1 MTENIPDSQ
10 SWLNRYDETF
20 MHNFGKPKC
29 VFASGKG
36 AELWDVDGK
45 RYIDMFSGIAV
56 GALGHAH
63 PDVTR
68 AITKQLET
76 LGHISNIFAS
86 QPQIE
91 LAEKLAALATVN
103 TDARASEASARV
115 YFANSGTEANEAAF
129 KITRLTGRKKIVAME
144 GSFHGRTMGALAI
157 TATEK
162 YRKPFEPLP
171 GDVEFVPYGDSDA
184 LATAVDDQTAAVV
197 LEPIQGES
205 GVVVPPEGFLSVARE
220 ISSTNGALLWVD
232 EVQTGIGRC
241 GEWFVSIAEGIT
253 PDLITVAKGLGNG
266 FPVGACIAI
275 GEAGQLF
282 TPGSHGSTFS
292 GNPVAA
298 AAGLAVLDTIERDRL
313 LGRVAEAGR
322 LLSERLLALDDPR
335 ITEVRGRGLLL
346 GVQFSAEI
354 ASALADGLLS
364 AGWIVNAPRP
374 TVLRL
379 APPLIVSDAQL
390 VDFVAALAEQLEV
403 VGK

>member
-1 MTENIPDSQ
+1 MAENIPDSQ

-20 MHNFGKPKC
+20 MHNFGKPKR

-45 RYIDMFSGIAV
+45 RYTDMFSGIAV

-63 PDVTR
+63 PEVTR

-91 LAEKLAALATVN
+91 LAEKLAALATVT

-115 YFANSGTEANEAAF
+115 YFANSGTEANEAAL

-144 GSFHGRTMGALAI
+144 GSFHGRTMGALAL

-171 GDVEFVPYGDSDA
+171 GDVEFVPYGDVDA

-205 GVVVPPEGFLSVARE
+205 GVIVPPEGFLSAARE

-313 LGRVAEAGR
+313 LGRAAEAGR
-322 LLSERLLALDDPR
+322 LLSEQLLALDDPR